1 MQAQSHAAD
10 GDARATR
17 APKLDEIEEATAD
30 ARGRILST
38 AYDLFCRHGV
48 QSIGIDR
55 LVAEAGVA
63 KMTLYRHFRSKDDLV
78 VAVLDLREELW
89 VNRWVIAESRRRAE
103 APRGRLLAIFEMLDD
118 WFRRADYEGC
128 LFNNTLLEDH
138 DPASPARLACI
149 VKRSHIRAFL
159 RSLAEEAGA
168 RDPETL
174 AKQWQMLMSG
184 AMIAGGEGDVA
195 AALRARDV
203 GALLLERDL
212 PAE

>member
-1 MQAQSHAAD
+1 MQAQSHAAG
-10 GDARATR
+10 GDARSTR
-17 APKLDEIEEATAD
+17 APKPDEIEEATDD

-55 LVAEAGVA
+55 IVAEAGVA
-63 KMTLYRHFRSKDDLV
+63 KMTLYRHFRSKEDLV

-89 VNRWVIAESRRRAE
+89 INRWVIAESRRRAE
-103 APRGRLLAIFEMLDD
+103 TPRGRLLVIFEMLDD

-138 DPASPARLACI
+138 DPASPARLVSI
-149 VKRSHIRAFL
+149 VKRSHIKTFL

-174 AKQWQMLMSG
+174 AGQWQMLMSG
-184 AMIAGGEGDVA
+184 AMMAGVEGDVD